1 LDIVNFYVIISVAF
15 LGSLGHCVGMC
26 GGFIVAYTAAKI
38 DSTRSKTYQFFCHF
52 LYNIGRVTSYAI
64 IGAFFGFI
72 GSVFVF
78 DRISMGTLNIV
89 IGIFMFFMGLS
100 LMGKI
105 RFLTSI
111 ESSLASSGIVKKLF
125 SMLIHSK
132 TLPSFFFLGMLNGF
146 LPCGLVYFF
155 AASAA
160 STASAFWGAVVMIV
174 FGLSTIPVLLGLGFL
189 VGSLKST
196 SFRKTM
202 IQIASFLIIAFGLYM
217 IYNGYGFIT
226 DPNATYHDCCKAKH
240 S

>member
-1 LDIVNFYVIISVAF
+1 MDIVNLYVVMSVAF

-26 GGFIVAYTAAKI
+26 GGFIVAYTAAKV
-38 DSTRSKTYQFFCHF
+38 DSDKSRAYQFLCHF

-64 IGAFFGFI
+64 IGAFFGLL
-72 GSVFVF
+72 GSIFVF
-78 DRISMGTLNIV
+78 DHISMGILNVV

-111 ESSLASSGIVKKLF
+111 ESSLASSPAVKKLF

-132 TLPSFFFLGMLNGF
+132 SLPSFFFLGMLNGF

-160 STASAFWGAVVMIV
+160 STGSPFWGAVVMMI
-174 FGLSTIPVLLGLGFL
+174 FGLSTIPVLLGLGFI

-202 IQIASFLIIAFGLYM
+202 IQIASFLIIVFGLYM
-217 IYNGYGFIT
+217 IYKGYWFIT
-226 DPNATYHDCCKAKH
+226 DPNATFHDCCKAKH
-240 S
+240 P